1 MPQEI
6 CDRAVNGAR
15 KWGPHWPIARIN
27 PALKLQ
33 PRETPLKQLLFLIYA
48 RCDYVIKLEQSCA
61 LLAPFNVVFAG
72 VFVPV
77 PPKKKAMRTVLVLP
91 KTRLGEGKEINSHS
105 FCKLARAEPKALVVR
120 PVYRRTLVV
129 IVLCNLLFIAVHIF
143 RASRSAFSAR
153 LVLAVK
159 PKYIMYIV
167 TISFSYHKASNLT
180 LLTLLK

>member
-1 MPQEI
+1 MRLCHQTRTKSRPPCPTQ
-6 CDRAVNGAR
+6 CC
-15 KWGPHWPIARIN
+15 
-27 PALKLQ
+27 
-33 PRETPLKQLLFLIYA
+33 FL
-48 RCDYVIKLEQSCA
+48 R
-61 LLAPFNVVFAG
+61 VFLS
-72 VFVPV
+72 PS
-77 PPKKKAMRTVLVLP
+77 LP
-91 KTRLGEGKEINSHS
+91 KRKQCVQFLCYPKQHWGRGKEINSHS

-153 LVLAVK
+153 LVLVVK

-167 TISFSYHKASNLT
+167 TISVSYRKAFNLT

>member
-6 CDRAVNGAR
+6 CERVVNGAR
-15 KWGPHWPIARIN
+15 KWGPNWPIARIN

-48 RCDYVIKLEQSCA
+48 RCDYVIKLEQSRA

-72 VFVPV
+72 VLSPS
-77 PPKKKAMRTVLVLP
+77 LP
-91 KTRLGEGKEINSHS
+91 KRKQCVQFLCYPKQHWGRGKEINSHS

-129 IVLCNLLFIAVHIF
+129 IVLCNLLFIAVHVF

-167 TISFSYHKASNLT
+167 TISFSYRKAFNLT

>member
-1 MPQEI
+1 
-6 CDRAVNGAR
+6 
-15 KWGPHWPIARIN
+15 
-27 PALKLQ
+27 
-33 PRETPLKQLLFLIYA
+33 
-48 RCDYVIKLEQSCA
+48 
-61 LLAPFNVVFAG
+61 
-72 VFVPV
+72 
-77 PPKKKAMRTVLVLP
+77 MRTVLVLP
-91 KTRLGEGKEINSHS
+91 KTRLGEGKEA

-167 TISFSYHKASNLT
+167 TISLVIVKHPI
-180 LLTLLK
+180 

>member
-15 KWGPHWPIARIN
+15 KLGPHWPIARIN

-61 LLAPFNVVFAG
+61 LLAPFYVVFAG

-91 KTRLGEGKEINSHS
+91 KTTLGEGKGDKQPFILQACTSGAESVSGTTCVPPHTSCNS
-105 FCKLARAEPKALVVR
+105 
-120 PVYRRTLVV
+120 TL
-129 IVLCNLLFIAVHIF
+129 
-143 RASRSAFSAR
+143 
-153 LVLAVK
+153 
-159 PKYIMYIV
+159 
-167 TISFSYHKASNLT
+167 
-180 LLTLLK
+180 

>member
-1 MPQEI
+1 
-6 CDRAVNGAR
+6 
-15 KWGPHWPIARIN
+15 
-27 PALKLQ
+27 
-33 PRETPLKQLLFLIYA
+33 
-48 RCDYVIKLEQSCA
+48 
-61 LLAPFNVVFAG
+61 
-72 VFVPV
+72 
-77 PPKKKAMRTVLVLP
+77 MRTVLVLP

-153 LVLAVK
+153 LVFAVK

-167 TISFSYHKASNLT
+167 TISFSYRKASNLT

>member
-48 RCDYVIKLEQSCA
+48 RCGYVIKLEQSCA

-91 KTRLGEGKEINSHS
+91 KTTLGEGKG
-105 FCKLARAEPKALVVR
+105 

-167 TISFSYHKASNLT
+167 TISFSYRKASNLT